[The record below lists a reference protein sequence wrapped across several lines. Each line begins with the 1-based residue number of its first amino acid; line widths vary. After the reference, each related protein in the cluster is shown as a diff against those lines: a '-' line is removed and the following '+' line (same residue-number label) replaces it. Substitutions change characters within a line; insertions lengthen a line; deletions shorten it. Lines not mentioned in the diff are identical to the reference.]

1 MIRVHAEAGPVEV
14 DAQGANVSITSGG
27 RLEVTREGT
36 VIAQFRRWTHWHEIT
51 ETEEQP

>member
-1 MIRVHAEAGPVEV
+1 MIRVETEAGPIDVE
-14 DAQGANVSITSGG
+14 AEARHVSITNGG

-36 VIAQFRRWTHWHEIT
+36 VIAQFRRWTHWHETT